1 MRYTLEQVRAIY
13 NLPFTTLIFKAQEVH
28 QKHQD
33 PAGVQLCTLK
43 SIKTG
48 ACPEDCAYCPQSSR
62 NATFVE
68 AEALMA
74 TESILQD
81 ARAASAS
88 GATRFCMGA
97 AWRQVRDGKQFDSV
111 LATVRG
117 VKALNMEVC
126 CTLGMITEPQAQK
139 LKEAGCDVYNHNLD
153 TSREH
158 YSKIITT
165 RTYDE
170 RLATIANVR
179 TAGMEVCSGGIL
191 GLGETVDDR
200 LKMLLEFAN
209 MEQQPDSVPINALVA
224 VKGTPLENQEFVDT
238 FEFVRAIATARIL
251 MPKAMVRLSAGRTKM
266 SDETQSL
273 CYLAGANSIFL
284 GDKLLTTAN
293 PDKNDDMD
301 LLNRLGMHSLHPD
314 NARRIH
320 RESGEAPVFVVEVDE
335 EGREHDHCDHDEKF
349 GMLGGACGDK
359 PGHSHEEGENFGML
373 TTDCGGKPGEKD
385 THAVNGDGVWA
396 HTCSSGGKCGH

>member
-74 TESILQD
+74 TESILAD

-191 GLGETVDDR
+191 GLGETIDDR

-320 RESGEAPVFVVEVDE
+320 RESGEAPIFVVEVDE
-335 EGREHDHCDHDEKF
+335 DGHEHGSCDHDHADGEK
-349 GMLGGACGDK
+349 
-359 PGHSHEEGENFGML
+359 FGML
-373 TTDCGGKPGEKD
+373 TTDCGGKPGEQD

>member
-1 MRYTLEQVRAIY
+1 MPYTLEQVKAVY
-13 NLPFTTLIFKAQEVH
+13 ELPFTTLIFRAQEVH

-62 NATFVE
+62 NQTFVE
-68 AEALMA
+68 AEALME
-74 TESILQD
+74 TEAILKD
-81 ARAASAS
+81 ARAAAAS

-97 AWRQVRDGKQFDSV
+97 AWRQVRDGRQFDSV

-117 VKALNMEVC
+117 VKELNMEVC
-126 CTLGMITEPQAQK
+126 CTLGMITEDQAKK
-139 LKEAGCDVYNHNLD
+139 LKDAGCDVYNHNLD

-165 RTYDE
+165 RTYDD
-170 RLATIANVR
+170 RLRTIANVR
-179 TAGMEVCSGGIL
+179 AAGMEVCSGGIL

-209 MEQQPDSVPINALVA
+209 MTPQPDSVPINALIA
-224 VKGTPLENQEFVDT
+224 VKGTPLENNKFVDT

-266 SDETQSL
+266 SDETQAL

-293 PDKNDDMD
+293 PDRNDDME
-301 LLNRLGMHSLHPD
+301 LLNRLGMNALHPD
-314 NARRIH
+314 KARRIH
-320 RESGEAPVFVVEVDE
+320 RESGEAKPFVFEVDDE
-335 EGREHDHCDHDEKF
+335 DTLEAAQPGCDHHDHSHDH
-349 GMLGGACGDK
+349 GTV
-359 PGHSHEEGENFGML
+359 
-373 TTDCGGKPGEKD
+373 TTDCGGRPGHQD
-385 THAVNGDGVWA
+385 THETNGSGVWA
-396 HTCSSGGKCGH
+396 HTCSSGGSCKH